1 MKSVVTTLGTEPSWV
16 SSGGN
21 RRGDTVPAYDRKNR
35 QKQMYIYSISKRY
48 NDKTKMQPCLVI
60 VLNPEPIVANWTT
73 NKQTRTITK
82 HVHLFQLSISL

>member
-21 RRGDTVPAYDRKNR
+21 GRGDTVPAYDRKYR

-48 NDKTKMQPCLVI
+48 NDKTKMQPCLII
-60 VLNPEPIVANWTT
+60 VLILNRLLPIGRQI
-73 NKQTRTITK
+73 NKQE
-82 HVHLFQLSISL
+82 Q